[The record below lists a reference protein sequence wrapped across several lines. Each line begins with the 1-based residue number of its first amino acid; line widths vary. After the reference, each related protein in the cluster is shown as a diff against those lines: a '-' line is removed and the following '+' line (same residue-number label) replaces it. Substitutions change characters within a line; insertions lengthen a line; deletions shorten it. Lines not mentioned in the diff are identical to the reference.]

1 MPLPK
6 KPDGY
11 MGRTK
16 DIVRLQKFCDEDL
29 KVPSIVRFFGKG
41 GMTAEWLDLKLLH
54 ALRAFQP
61 HLVVLILSGNDVL
74 AISSPRRIA
83 GDVLR
88 LRNAILDDGY
98 SIVTCYGQKS
108 TFVFLSFAK
117 ISEFTS
123 IMKPPYHGVFADFR
137 VTSVFS
143 SSYRNIIINK

>member
-88 LRNAILDDGY
+88 LRNAILDDGVQEVY
-98 SIVTCYGQKS
+98 LCGIIERG
-108 TFVFLSFAK
+108 TF
-117 ISEFTS
+117 
-123 IMKPPYHGVFADFR
+123 P
-137 VTSVFS
+137 
-143 SSYRNIIINK
+143 RNDLFWEINCFGKYFFCCF